1 MFSGGKYWGNAR
13 KQDGFFSAGL
23 VRALNKA
30 ILIVYAIF
38 SLNYFP

>member
-1 MFSGGKYWGNAR
+1 MFPGGKYWGNTR

-23 VRALNKA
+23 VRAFNMA

-38 SLNYFP
+38 SSEHF